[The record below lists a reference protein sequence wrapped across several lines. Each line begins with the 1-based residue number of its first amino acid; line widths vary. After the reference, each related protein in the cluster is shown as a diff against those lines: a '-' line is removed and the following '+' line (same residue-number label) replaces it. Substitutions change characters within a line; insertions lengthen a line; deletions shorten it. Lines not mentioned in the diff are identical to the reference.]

1 MCFVYLLHASKQ
13 YDFKS
18 LSVVCVFLFARLAA
32 IGHYIVHKAREAC
45 RRCLGMFDQQPFHTQ
60 HPKSILF
67 CFILRDQMLRFID
80 GVELEDLPELEEAV
94 AKLFFVQSLVQ

>member
-1 MCFVYLLHASKQ
+1 
-13 YDFKS
+13 
-18 LSVVCVFLFARLAA
+18 
-32 IGHYIVHKAREAC
+32 
-45 RRCLGMFDQQPFHTQ
+45 MFDQQPFHTQ